1 MKKLVILS
9 LAVSLLTGGYAIET
23 LGAAEQG
30 VVVPANSGAQS
41 PVVQLNARQMDLVLI
56 GKYTATG
63 DEDALRE
70 AIREAVASGNLT
82 AKEVSVAIR
91 QLYSAAG
98 LKKTNNALGLFDR
111 MSAESDF
118 GIDYNKLNEQRLQGL
133 NEALGKSSNESTTE
147 ASKGIKYNNFPKKR
161 PKPYNRDR
169 AKMGNLDREI
179 IITAALAANVGAN
192 SIYEQHRNKLIEL
205 GLTPEQINMLE
216 SIAY

>member
-9 LAVSLLTGGYAIET
+9 LAVSLLTGVYAIET
-23 LGAAEQG
+23 LVAAEQG
-30 VVVPANSGAQS
+30 VVVAANSGGQS

-82 AKEVSVAIR
+82 AQEVSVAIR

-169 AKMGNLDREI
+169 AKIGNLDREI

>member
-30 VVVPANSGAQS
+30 
-41 PVVQLNARQMDLVLI
+41 
-56 GKYTATG
+56 
-63 DEDALRE
+63 
-70 AIREAVASGNLT
+70 
-82 AKEVSVAIR
+82 VAIR

-179 IITAALAANVGAN
+179 IITAALATNVGAN

>member
-1 MKKLVILS
+1 
-9 LAVSLLTGGYAIET
+9 
-23 LGAAEQG
+23 
-30 VVVPANSGAQS
+30 
-41 PVVQLNARQMDLVLI
+41 
-56 GKYTATG
+56 
-63 DEDALRE
+63 
-70 AIREAVASGNLT
+70 
-82 AKEVSVAIR
+82 
-91 QLYSAAG
+91 
-98 LKKTNNALGLFDR
+98 

>member
-30 VVVPANSGAQS
+30 VVVAANSGGQS

-82 AKEVSVAIR
+82 AQEVSVAIR
-91 QLYSAAG
+91 Q
-98 LKKTNNALGLFDR
+98 
-111 MSAESDF
+111 
-118 GIDYNKLNEQRLQGL
+118 
-133 NEALGKSSNESTTE
+133 
-147 ASKGIKYNNFPKKR
+147 
-161 PKPYNRDR
+161 
-169 AKMGNLDREI
+169 
-179 IITAALAANVGAN
+179 
-192 SIYEQHRNKLIEL
+192 
-205 GLTPEQINMLE
+205 
-216 SIAY
+216 

>member
-30 VVVPANSGAQS
+30 VVVA
-41 PVVQLNARQMDLVLI
+41 
-56 GKYTATG
+56 
-63 DEDALRE
+63 
-70 AIREAVASGNLT
+70 
-82 AKEVSVAIR
+82 
-91 QLYSAAG
+91 AAG

>member
-30 VVVPANSGAQS
+30 VVVAANSGAQS

-82 AKEVSVAIR
+82 AQEVSVAIR
-91 QLYSAAG
+91 Q
-98 LKKTNNALGLFDR
+98 
-111 MSAESDF
+111 
-118 GIDYNKLNEQRLQGL
+118 
-133 NEALGKSSNESTTE
+133 
-147 ASKGIKYNNFPKKR
+147 
-161 PKPYNRDR
+161 
-169 AKMGNLDREI
+169 
-179 IITAALAANVGAN
+179 
-192 SIYEQHRNKLIEL
+192 
-205 GLTPEQINMLE
+205 
-216 SIAY
+216 

>member
-30 VVVPANSGAQS
+30 V
-41 PVVQLNARQMDLVLI
+41 
-56 GKYTATG
+56 
-63 DEDALRE
+63 
-70 AIREAVASGNLT
+70 
-82 AKEVSVAIR
+82 AIR

-98 LKKTNNALGLFDR
+98 LKKTNN
-111 MSAESDF
+111 
-118 GIDYNKLNEQRLQGL
+118 
-133 NEALGKSSNESTTE
+133 ALGKSSNESTTE

>member
-30 VVVPANSGAQS
+30 VVVPANSGGQS